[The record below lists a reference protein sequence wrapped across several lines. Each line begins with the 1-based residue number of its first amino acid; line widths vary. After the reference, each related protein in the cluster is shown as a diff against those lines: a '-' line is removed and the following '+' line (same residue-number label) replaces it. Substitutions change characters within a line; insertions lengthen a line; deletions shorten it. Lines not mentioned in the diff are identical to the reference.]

1 MKKLLVLA
9 ITIAATMMSGCA
21 FAGNTEFGSGKKKV
35 TGEGATV
42 KKSAALPEFTSVDIE
57 EFVGDITYTESATAK
72 VVISGPE
79 NVVGVIKMDVKNGK
93 LTIGVK
99 DGYRVRLQKNQKM
112 QIAISSKTLAQVET
126 DFVGNFS
133 ATRLSGTNVEVENNG
148 VGDLS
153 IKAISAQKA
162 DIEVNGVGKV
172 NISGIATDRLNAECN
187 GVGDITLSGNTKR
200 ASLECNGVGSMHAD
214 KLKCGTANVTATGVG
229 GVTVWVDGKS
239 TVDRSGIGNVN
250 ILGQNK

>member
-79 NVVGVIKMDVKNGK
+79 NVIGVIKMDVKNGK

-99 DGYRVRLQKNQKM
+99 DGYRVRLKKNQNL
-112 QIAISSKTLAQVET
+112 QLAISSKSLAEVSAN
-126 DFVGNFS
+126 FVGNFS
-133 ATRLSGTNVEVENNG
+133 ATRMKGTNVTVENDG
-148 VGDLS
+148 VGNVN
-153 IKAISAQKA
+153 IKYVNAKKA
-162 DIEVNGVGKV
+162 DIEVHGVGNAV
-172 NISGIATDRLNAECN
+172 INGITTDILNAECS
-187 GVGDITLSGNTKR
+187 GVGDMTLSGKAKKANLESSGVGGMHAKNLR
-200 ASLECNGVGSMHAD
+200 CGIANVEASGVGS
-214 KLKCGTANVTATGVG
+214 
-229 GVTVWVDGKS
+229 VTVWVDGKS
-239 TVDRSGIGNVN
+239 TVNRSGIGKVN

>member
-1 MKKLLVLA
+1 
-9 ITIAATMMSGCA
+9 MMSGCA

-79 NVVGVIKMDVKNGK
+79 NAVGVIKTEVKNGK

-99 DGYRVRLQKNQKM
+99 DGYRLRLKKNQNL
-112 QIAISSKTLAQVET
+112 QLAISSKSLAEVSAN
-126 DFVGNFS
+126 FVGNFS
-133 ATRLSGTNVEVENNG
+133 ATRMKGTNVTVENDG
-148 VGDLS
+148 VGNVN
-153 IKAISAQKA
+153 IKYVNAKKA
-162 DIEVNGVGKV
+162 DIEVHGVGNAV
-172 NISGIATDRLNAECN
+172 INGITTDILNAECS
-187 GVGDITLSGNTKR
+187 GVGNMTLSGKAKKANLSCSGVGGMHAKNLR
-200 ASLECNGVGSMHAD
+200 CGIANVEASGVGS
-214 KLKCGTANVTATGVG
+214 
-229 GVTVWVDGKS
+229 VTVWVDGKS
-239 TVDRSGIGNVN
+239 TVNRSGIGKVN

>member
-1 MKKLLVLA
+1 MKKFLVLA
-9 ITIAATMMSGCA
+9 TLIATTMISGCA
-21 FAGNTEFGSGKKKV
+21 FAGNNEFGSGKKV
-35 TGEGATV
+35 VNAEGATV
-42 KKSAALPEFTSVDIE
+42 KKTLNLPEFTNVE
-57 EFVGDITYTESATAK
+57 VAEFIGNITYTDSSAAK
-72 VVISGPE
+72 VVITGPE
-79 NVVGVIKMDVKNGK
+79 NAVGVIKTEVKNGK

-187 GVGDITLSGNTKR
+187 GVGDITLSGNAKR

-239 TVDRSGIGNVN
+239 TVDRSGIGNVK

>member
-99 DGYRVRLQKNQKM
+99 DGYRVRLKKNQNL
-112 QIAISSKTLAQVET
+112 QLAISSKSLAEVSAN
-126 DFVGNFS
+126 FVGNFS
-133 ATRLSGTNVEVENNG
+133 ATRMKGTNVTVENDG
-148 VGDLS
+148 VGNVN
-153 IKAISAQKA
+153 IKYVNAKKA
-162 DIEVNGVGKV
+162 DIEVHGVGNAV
-172 NISGIATDRLNAECN
+172 INGITTDILNAECN
-187 GVGDITLSGNTKR
+187 GVGDITLSGNAKR

-239 TVDRSGIGNVN
+239 TVDRSGIGNVK

>member
-42 KKSAALPEFTSVDIE
+42 KKSATLPEFTSVDIE

-79 NVVGVIKMDVKNGK
+79 NVVGMIKMDVKNGK

-99 DGYRVRLQKNQKM
+99 DGYRVRLKKNQNL
-112 QIAISSKTLAQVET
+112 QLAISSKSLAEVSAN
-126 DFVGNFS
+126 FVGNFS
-133 ATRLSGTNVEVENNG
+133 ASRMKGTNVTIENNG
-148 VGDLS
+148 VGELS
-153 IKAISAQKA
+153 INNVNATKT

-172 NISGIATDRLNAECN
+172 AVDSIMTDILNAECN
-187 GVGDITLSGNTKR
+187 GVGDMTLSGKAKKAN
-200 ASLECNGVGSMHAD
+200 LESSGVGSVKAG
-214 KLKCGTANVTATGVG
+214 KLRCGTANVEASGVG
-229 GVTVWVDGKS
+229 SVTVWVDGKS
-239 TVDRSGIGNVN
+239 TVNRSGIGKVN